1 MQLTTQRLK
10 QIIKEELEA
19 IVSELEPE
27 EEVLSPEEERVASLE
42 QQLAEAKKK
51 VEMKGKE
58 KKGGTKAAMKG
69 KSAPV
74 GKRGTV
80 APAAAPMK
88 ANNVGNLYGK
98 GPTKMP
104 TKKWNKLNLNWGF
117 WIWGGVF
124 TYITSIYIWKE
135 ILFMNINENKVRQI
149 IKEELKQYLIEE
161 GFFDTIKSF
170 GKKVF
175 GGEKKETPSSLNGSD
190 PERMGTKGRDETDR
204 PNPEQGQSVRTKY
217 ANDVQSYKYG
227 FPIKALPDLEKALTY
242 YRTLSKRNEAGAVEA
257 VAKIMTHLQRSLAKK
272 KSLNDLATGEIQSY
286 QTFIKDI
293 EDHLTQEQEPIY
305 VNENLFSDKS
315 IDTALVIPNNIVS
328 KVLVQLQDFIFD
340 ELSDKYD
347 FNEIFKKERVRQEFQ
362 ALKNVVSSSAPK
374 KQQQKNSASVS
385 DPVEKFTDTYL
396 EEIRRKR
403 AKWIK
408 MI

>member
-1 MQLTTQRLK
+1 M
-10 QIIKEELEA
+10 
-19 IVSELEPE
+19 
-27 EEVLSPEEERVASLE
+27 
-42 QQLAEAKKK
+42 
-51 VEMKGKE
+51 
-58 KKGGTKAAMKG
+58 
-69 KSAPV
+69 
-74 GKRGTV
+74 
-80 APAAAPMK
+80 
-88 ANNVGNLYGK
+88 NV
-98 GPTKMP
+98 
-104 TKKWNKLNLNWGF
+104 
-117 WIWGGVF
+117 
-124 TYITSIYIWKE
+124 
-135 ILFMNINENKVRQI
+135 NENKVRQI

-204 PNPEQGQSVRTKY
+204 PSSQQVQSVRANY
-217 ANDVQSYKYG
+217 AKDVQSYKYG

-242 YRTLSKRNEAGAVEA
+242 YRTLSKRNEAGAAEA
-257 VAKIMTHLQRSLAKK
+257 VAKIMMHLQRSLAKK
-272 KSLNDLATGEIQSY
+272 KSLNDLANGEIQSY

-293 EDHLTQEQEPIY
+293 EDHIKQPSLEL
-305 VNENLFSDKS
+305 NENLSSDKA

-328 KVLVQLQDFIFD
+328 QVLVGLQDFIFD

-347 FNEIFKKERVRQEFQ
+347 FNEIFQKEQTTQEFQ
-362 ALKNVVSSSAPK
+362 ALKSEVNSSAPK
-374 KQQQKNSASVS
+374 KQQQSKPASQTSA
-385 DPVEKFTDTYL
+385 EEGFTDTYL

>member
-1 MQLTTQRLK
+1 M
-10 QIIKEELEA
+10 
-19 IVSELEPE
+19 
-27 EEVLSPEEERVASLE
+27 
-42 QQLAEAKKK
+42 
-51 VEMKGKE
+51 
-58 KKGGTKAAMKG
+58 
-69 KSAPV
+69 
-74 GKRGTV
+74 
-80 APAAAPMK
+80 
-88 ANNVGNLYGK
+88 NV
-98 GPTKMP
+98 
-104 TKKWNKLNLNWGF
+104 
-117 WIWGGVF
+117 
-124 TYITSIYIWKE
+124 
-135 ILFMNINENKVRQI
+135 NENKVRQI

-175 GGEKKETPSSLNGSD
+175 GGEKKENPSSLNRPD
-190 PERMGTKGRDETDR
+190 PQFMVKKGRDETDR
-204 PNPEQGQSVRTKY
+204 PSSQQVQSIRAKY
-217 ANDVQSYKYG
+217 AKDVQSYKYG

-257 VAKIMTHLQRSLAKK
+257 VAKVMMHLQRSLDKK
-272 KSLNDLATGEIQSY
+272 KSMNDLANGEIQSY

-293 EDHLTQEQEPIY
+293 EDHIKQPALEL
-305 VNENLFSDKS
+305 NENLSSDKS

-347 FNEIFKKERVRQEFQ
+347 FNEIFKKPQVTQAFQ
-362 ALKNVVSSSAPK
+362 VLKKEVSSSAPK
-374 KQQQKNSASVS
+374 TQQQKNSASVS

>member
-1 MQLTTQRLK
+1 
-10 QIIKEELEA
+10 
-19 IVSELEPE
+19 
-27 EEVLSPEEERVASLE
+27 
-42 QQLAEAKKK
+42 
-51 VEMKGKE
+51 
-58 KKGGTKAAMKG
+58 
-69 KSAPV
+69 
-74 GKRGTV
+74 
-80 APAAAPMK
+80 
-88 ANNVGNLYGK
+88 
-98 GPTKMP
+98 
-104 TKKWNKLNLNWGF
+104 
-117 WIWGGVF
+117 
-124 TYITSIYIWKE
+124 
-135 ILFMNINENKVRQI
+135 MNINENKVRQI

-175 GGEKKETPSSLNGSD
+175 GGEKKETPSSLNRSD
-190 PERMGTKGRDETDR
+190 PEWVAKKGRDETKPERMIPKGRDETDR
-204 PNPEQGQSVRTKY
+204 PSSQQVQSVKTKY
-217 ANDVQSYKYG
+217 AKDVQSYKYG

-242 YRTLSKRNEAGAVEA
+242 YRALSKRDEAGAVEA
-257 VAKIMTHLQRSLAKK
+257 VAKVMMHLQRSLAKK
-272 KSLNDLATGEIQSY
+272 KSLNDLANGEIQSY

-293 EDHLTQEQEPIY
+293 EDHIKQPSLEL
-305 VNENLFSDKS
+305 NENLSSDKA

-328 KVLVQLQDFIFD
+328 QVLVGLQDFIFD

-362 ALKNVVSSSAPK
+362 SLKNEVSSSAPK